1 MGLFEKRETDY
12 FHNIHDPHGYNP
24 TGPVINTVVTTNAD
38 SRRPCWVNG
47 KRAFFHCWANT
58 ARPAMPRGVD
68 LDENPEYFQLAHLH
82 AVVEFEDGHVER
94 VWPQDVKFADG
105 GRFED
110 FAWTP
115 QEEDDAETAREN
127 EGTV

>member
-1 MGLFEKRETDY
+1 MGLFDKRKADY
-12 FHNIHDPHGYNP
+12 FHNIHDPHGYTPN
-24 TGPVINTVVTTNAD
+24 GPVVTTELTTTD
-38 SRRPCWVNG
+38 TRRPCWVNG

-68 LDENPEYFQLAHLH
+68 TDANPDYFQLAHLH

-94 VWPQDVKFADG
+94 VWPQDMKFADG
-105 GRFED
+105 GDFEK

-115 QEEDDAETAREN
+115 TQAEDAAETVGEN